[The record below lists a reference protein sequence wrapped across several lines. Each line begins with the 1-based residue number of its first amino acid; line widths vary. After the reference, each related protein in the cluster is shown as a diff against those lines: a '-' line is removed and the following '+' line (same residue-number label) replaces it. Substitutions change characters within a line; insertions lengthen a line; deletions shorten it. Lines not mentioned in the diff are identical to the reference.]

1 MKHILKA
8 RLTKIITVLFLL
20 IGGLGLAACTSNA
33 DQQAK
38 NLSTA
43 AENFEIQRHIVAING
58 ITDKYI
64 LEAVGKCSVES
75 AESALGPH
83 SLEVVCR
90 IGPNQYEKHYVGL
103 SDNTTFIVQQLEPV
117 DSSNYH
123 NRIIFKP
130 ETLIP
135 DFELQTGKQ

>member
-1 MKHILKA
+1 MKK
-8 RLTKIITVLFLL
+8 LFTMLFAGLL
-20 IGGLGLAACTSNA
+20 VMISLSGCISNA
-33 DQQAK
+33 DQQSK

-43 AENFEIQRHIVAING
+43 AENFEIQRHIVLING

-64 LEAVGKCSVES
+64 LEVVGKCSVEG
-75 AESALGPH
+75 AESALGPRT
-83 SLEVVCR
+83 LEVICR
-90 IGPNQYEKHYVGL
+90 IGENKYEKHYGGL
-103 SDNTTFIVQQLEPV
+103 SDNTTFFAQQLEPV

-123 NRIIFKP
+123 RRIIFKP

>member
-1 MKHILKA
+1 MK
-8 RLTKIITVLFLL
+8 KINWKSLGYMVAVGALL
-20 IGGLGLAACTSNA
+20 GTGLSACTSNA
-33 DQQAK
+33 DQQAE

-43 AENFEIQRHIVAING
+43 AENFELQRHIVVING

-75 AESALGPH
+75 AESALGPN
-83 SLEVVCR
+83 SLQVVCR
-90 IGPNQYEKHYVGL
+90 IGPNEYEKHYAGL
-103 SDNTTFIVQQLEPV
+103 SDNTTYFVQQLEPV

-123 NRIIFKP
+123 RRIIFKP

-135 DFELQTGKQ
+135 DLQLQTGRQ